1 APNKFVS
8 EDPHLKERGYWVYL
22 DHPEVGAQQHCGI
35 PWQMS
40 RTGGGVRAPAPLIGQ
55 HTDEVLTQVLGYS
68 ADEVAR
74 LRAAGALE

>member
-1 APNKFVS
+1 
-8 EDPHLKERGYWVYL
+8 
-22 DHPEVGAQQHCGI
+22 
-35 PWQMS
+35 MS